1 VITQGIDMPASI
13 DLSERAGPVLVIA
26 PDVCLR
32 PLAAS
37 EVTASY
43 IDGINDPQIN
53 KFLVSAQSGPQTLA
67 GVKEWV
73 SANWRAH
80 DAILFGIFCSRIHCG
95 NIRAHD
101 VTSRSAS
108 IGIAIFDSKMHGKG
122 IGRAAIS
129 ALVRYL
135 TDELGVKSV
144 VAGIDEE
151 NVASQRA
158 FAKAGFERLPVQD
171 AEHCA
176 LWGFVGRGNARTGN
190 PVNIGDE

>member
-1 VITQGIDMPASI
+1 MPAVI
-13 DLSERAGPVLVIA
+13 DLSERAEPVLMIA
-26 PDVCLR
+26 PDVCCG

-37 EVTASY
+37 EVTACY

-53 KFLVSAQSGPQTLA
+53 KFLVSAQSGPQTLD

-73 SANWRAH
+73 TTNWRAH

-101 VTSRSAS
+101 VTKHRAS

-135 TDELGVKSV
+135 MDELGVKSV
-144 VAGIDEE
+144 VAGIDEG

-158 FAKAGFERLPVQD
+158 FAKAGFERLPAQD
-171 AEHCA
+171 AQHCA
-176 LWGFVGRGNARTGN
+176 LWGFVGRENARTRN
-190 PVNIGDE
+190 PVNIRDE

>member
-1 VITQGIDMPASI
+1 MRAII
-13 DLSERAGPVLVIA
+13 DLSERAEPVLMVA

-37 EVTASY
+37 EVTACY

-53 KFLVSAQSGPQTLA
+53 KFLVSAQSGPQTLD

-73 SANWRAH
+73 TANWRAH
-80 DAILFGIFCSRIHCG
+80 DAILFGIFCSGIHVG

-101 VTSRSAS
+101 VTKHGAC

-122 IGRAAIS
+122 IGCAAIS

-135 TDELGVKSV
+135 MDELGVKSV
-144 VAGIDEE
+144 VAGIDEA

-158 FAKAGFERLPVQD
+158 FAKAGFERLAATGDQ
-171 AEHCA
+171 HCA
-176 LWGFVGRGNARTGN
+176 RWSFVGRVRMKTENS
-190 PVNIGDE
+190 VDICDE